1 MNPDQ
6 GLSRSNSS
14 FRRSSASKIDQLY
27 EISYI
32 SDESKVPITSLPLVN
47 PYSVF
52 KKPQNSLS
60 KKVKQLVG
68 SVSNPVVKEF
78 VQTSKFDSH
87 QLPATTSE
95 HLVPLTL
102 PSDLPRICVSQ
113 GYTHIHFGAIR
124 LALTF
129 HGRKGLPAFSR
140 IALVDTRF
148 VEYQHACIGT
158 IQTTLNAG
166 TVFVTFYPNFNMPL
180 NDPSLLTALKAQIQ
194 IGGTPQVNTFQATFH
209 YQMAYRVQN
218 HSLDIMV
225 PGSQDNSG
233 DALLIDIDSNATPTC
248 TYVPKQLSREEL
260 TKLLPEKWI
269 TNYEQIHQAPVQT
282 TTTPDFVRH
291 QDGQVEVRFARQDRR
306 EIFSTISMLQPAEE
320 PHFPFDVCDC
330 QECLDE
336 AYELEYKEETKRKKE
351 KGSQNA
357 LKKRYEAGDPNVGL
371 LGEPSRKFDY
381 YVLYGDSKPKP
392 KQTQPSRPRH
402 PPTQVDECCML
413 GTTPPFPSSPGYQV
427 EFPPLTSFED
437 TQQKTK
443 HSWKI
448 KNPTTVG
455 ATGVPESIT
464 AAEATLNWQSEN
476 AVAQNKALNAILA
489 HQNNITKAHENLTS
503 RVQELE
509 GIIYEVRAK
518 ILELHH
524 ELLQLVQNSSGPQ
537 LPQGLQQKE
546 AEMKFLKAQ
555 LADLERQHKQ
565 QRVSTYADDPW
576 RLPTTP
582 FVRTSFDPQP
592 LPTSSFLHSS
602 PSLNLWAKEQAKI
615 KARKASSTRSTSSE
629 STSKAV
635 SSGRGKEPSGSKYD
649 ISDNVM
655 MMTST
660 KAPEK
665 LPNRENGISSFLQA
679 LTKTSEENVP
689 MVAPVIAPL
698 TRDDESSVSEES
710 STPQSYEEVPPT
722 DEFEHL
728 FMNEDTTERVYVSDI
743 DDEASQTSPQ
753 TTERAPP
760 NTDSKQQFT
769 FDDVL
774 PAKWR
779 DRSIEML
786 TWCTA
791 ELQYYSID
799 MVIKRFLARCQ
810 GRLRDWYV
818 SLGEYRQTNI
828 LNSKTPEEFI
838 NNIYYEFI
846 GNPVDHTIRAREEFL
861 KMNCCSFRPKDL
873 EKHYNRMSERFYCLQ
888 GIDDVNLKQV
898 FLNSF
903 PESLANEAYRALEA
917 KSMTVAQASL
927 GGLYQLIKNALT
939 KLCNQKQFLV
949 EFEKT
954 GRRLGSACNDKHLK
968 IKCKDDSSCSCS
980 KPHKKSRFVSFKKSG
995 DYYSRSG
1002 KHNSQRRW
1010 KFLNKK
1016 SKRGR
1021 NTNRCYVCNKEGH
1034 FAKDCKNTRKTQA
1047 LLEAIN
1053 KVEPV
1058 DVSDIESLYSLD
1070 DEPGKRMI
1078 CTISYSSC
1086 EESETSETS
1095 ESEEEPLQI
1104 YMMEEGPQE
1113 DHGDP
1118 CGQSLTAAMFQK
1130 IQKSQ
1135 NKQYP
1140 SLKDHVEDSL
1150 SEQFKENIPVADKG
1164 ISQKSKDEE
1173 SGPREEIMSGHK
1185 GSLLRKKGKTTKEVI
1200 WVKKETGK
1208 PSGRERRG
1216 ANHTKPATGSKQK
1229 MQPRSSSSQEI
1240 PSLQESCTAVQ
1251 EDKEKILKDSLPDDV
1266 AYLKASKFK
1275 NSHNPNTSIPKEIV
1289 MDPLIKKLQK
1299 EEVPEE
1305 IIEVVNKHA
1314 ITDESLLN
1322 YKNLLTL
1329 TFKTQG
1335 PLMDGDKFFP
1345 DYPFLN
1351 VFRLKNMHR
1360 LSKEGLAFL
1369 WYLTES
1375 FAIAMAFNSNKLLAY
1390 LLDYQL
1396 GCLSGEKENFAKF
1409 LEWFLP
1415 IHVWD
1420 QLMRDSPKK
1429 HCMIL
1434 FHKPSHFK
1442 KKSYGLNPGEPPRF
1456 KWDMNPAGWYD
1467 INPAGYYY
1475 KINYQ
1480 DAWMETRINLAKT
1493 NQIKTE
1499 DLPPEILNGEYPWKE
1514 EDPQTV
1520 EWEKTVIEYFN
1531 NIRAFT
1537 HPPMIV
1543 QPTDPVPDP
1552 AKDNKPFNNDTLP
1565 FTIEIRDSAR
1575 PN

>member
-1 MNPDQ
+1 
-6 GLSRSNSS
+6 
-14 FRRSSASKIDQLY
+14 
-27 EISYI
+27 
-32 SDESKVPITSLPLVN
+32 
-47 PYSVF
+47 
-52 KKPQNSLS
+52 
-60 KKVKQLVG
+60 
-68 SVSNPVVKEF
+68 
-78 VQTSKFDSH
+78 
-87 QLPATTSE
+87 
-95 HLVPLTL
+95 
-102 PSDLPRICVSQ
+102 
-113 GYTHIHFGAIR
+113 
-124 LALTF
+124 
-129 HGRKGLPAFSR
+129 
-140 IALVDTRF
+140 
-148 VEYQHACIGT
+148 
-158 IQTTLNAG
+158 
-166 TVFVTFYPNFNMPL
+166 MPL

-336 AYELEYKEETKRKKE
+336 AYELEYKEETKRKKK

-381 YVLYGDSKPKP
+381 YVL
-392 KQTQPSRPRH
+392 PRH

-679 LTKTSEENVP
+679 LTKTSEESVP

-861 KMNCCSFRPKDL
+861 KMKCCSFRPKDL

-1047 LLEAIN
+1047 LFEAIN

-1135 NKQYP
+1135 NNKQYP

-1150 SEQFKENIPVADKG
+1150 SEQFKEKCTLLPKRNLPAQLKKAKETTRQKQKQIPVADKG

-1229 MQPRSSSSQEI
+1229 KQPRSSSSQEI

>member
-336 AYELEYKEETKRKKE
+336 AYELEYKEETKRKKK

-371 LGEPSRKFDY
+371 LGEPSTKFDY

-592 LPTSSFLHSS
+592 LPASSFLHNS

-629 STSKAV
+629 STSKAA
-635 SSGRGKEPSGSKYD
+635 SSGKGKEPSGSKHD
-649 ISDNVM
+649 MSDNVM

-679 LTKTSEENVP
+679 LTKTSKESVP

-698 TRDDESSVSEES
+698 TRDDASSVYEES
-710 STPQSYEEVPPT
+710 STSQSYEEVPPT

-838 NNIYYEFI
+838 NNIFYEFI

-861 KMNCCSFRPKDL
+861 KMKCCSFRPKDL

-917 KSMTVAQASL
+917 KSMMVAQASL

-980 KPHKKSRFVSFKKSG
+980 FGMEVFVQTSKFDSHQLPATTSEHLVPLSLPSDLPRICVFQGYTHIHFGAIRLALTFHGRKGLPAFSRIALVDTRFVEYQHACIGTIQTTLNAGTVFVTFYPNFNMPLNDPSLLTALKAQIQIGGTPQVNTFQATFHYQMAYRVQNHSLDIMVPGSQDNSG
-995 DYYSRSG
+995 DALLIDIDSNATPTCTYVPKQLSREELTKLLPEKWITNYEQIHQAPVQTTTAPNFVRHQDGQVEVRFAKQDRREIFSTISMLQPAKEPHFPFDVCDCQECLDEAYELEYKEETKRKKKKGSQNALKKRYEAGDPNVGLLGEPSG
-1002 KHNSQRRW
+1002 KFDYYVLYGDSKPKPKQTQPSRPRHPPTQVNECCMLGTTPPFPSSPGYQVEFPPLTSFEDTQQKTKHSWKIKNPITVGATGVPESITAAEATLNWQSKNVVAQHKTLNAILAQQNNITKAHENLTTRVQELEGIIYEVRAKILELHHELLQLVHNSSGPQFPQGLQQKEAEM
-1010 KFLNKK
+1010 KFLKAQLADLERQHMQQKASIYAEDTWKLSTPSVQTSFDPQRLPTSPFVQTSPSLSLWSKEQAEITARKIMKSTTSDGVKK
-1016 SKRGR
+1016 TPCPK
-1021 NTNRCYVCNKEGH
+1021 KE
-1034 FAKDCKNTRKTQA
+1034 AKQN
-1047 LLEAIN
+1047 
-1053 KVEPV
+1053 
-1058 DVSDIESLYSLD
+1058 LD
-1070 DEPGKRMI
+1070 DSPIMA
-1078 CTISYSSC
+1078 SS
-1086 EESETSETS
+1086 
-1095 ESEEEPLQI
+1095 
-1104 YMMEEGPQE
+1104 
-1113 DHGDP
+1113 
-1118 CGQSLTAAMFQK
+1118 
-1130 IQKSQ
+1130 
-1135 NKQYP
+1135 
-1140 SLKDHVEDSL
+1140 
-1150 SEQFKENIPVADKG
+1150 
-1164 ISQKSKDEE
+1164 
-1173 SGPREEIMSGHK
+1173 
-1185 GSLLRKKGKTTKEVI
+1185 
-1200 WVKKETGK
+1200 
-1208 PSGRERRG
+1208 
-1216 ANHTKPATGSKQK
+1216 
-1229 MQPRSSSSQEI
+1229 
-1240 PSLQESCTAVQ
+1240 
-1251 EDKEKILKDSLPDDV
+1251 
-1266 AYLKASKFK
+1266 KA
-1275 NSHNPNTSIPKEIV
+1275 
-1289 MDPLIKKLQK
+1289 
-1299 EEVPEE
+1299 PEE
-1305 IIEVVNKHA
+1305 
-1314 ITDESLLN
+1314 
-1322 YKNLLTL
+1322 
-1329 TFKTQG
+1329 
-1335 PLMDGDKFFP
+1335 
-1345 DYPFLN
+1345 
-1351 VFRLKNMHR
+1351 
-1360 LSKEGLAFL
+1360 
-1369 WYLTES
+1369 
-1375 FAIAMAFNSNKLLAY
+1375 
-1390 LLDYQL
+1390 
-1396 GCLSGEKENFAKF
+1396 
-1409 LEWFLP
+1409 
-1415 IHVWD
+1415 
-1420 QLMRDSPKK
+1420 
-1429 HCMIL
+1429 
-1434 FHKPSHFK
+1434 
-1442 KKSYGLNPGEPPRF
+1442 
-1456 KWDMNPAGWYD
+1456 
-1467 INPAGYYY
+1467 
-1475 KINYQ
+1475 
-1480 DAWMETRINLAKT
+1480 
-1493 NQIKTE
+1493 
-1499 DLPPEILNGEYPWKE
+1499 NG
-1514 EDPQTV
+1514 
-1520 EWEKTVIEYFN
+1520 
-1531 NIRAFT
+1531 
-1537 HPPMIV
+1537 
-1543 QPTDPVPDP
+1543 
-1552 AKDNKPFNNDTLP
+1552 
-1565 FTIEIRDSAR
+1565 
-1575 PN
+1575 

>member
-1 MNPDQ
+1 
-6 GLSRSNSS
+6 
-14 FRRSSASKIDQLY
+14 
-27 EISYI
+27 
-32 SDESKVPITSLPLVN
+32 
-47 PYSVF
+47 
-52 KKPQNSLS
+52 
-60 KKVKQLVG
+60 
-68 SVSNPVVKEF
+68 
-78 VQTSKFDSH
+78 
-87 QLPATTSE
+87 
-95 HLVPLTL
+95 
-102 PSDLPRICVSQ
+102 
-113 GYTHIHFGAIR
+113 
-124 LALTF
+124 
-129 HGRKGLPAFSR
+129 
-140 IALVDTRF
+140 
-148 VEYQHACIGT
+148 
-158 IQTTLNAG
+158 
-166 TVFVTFYPNFNMPL
+166 
-180 NDPSLLTALKAQIQ
+180 
-194 IGGTPQVNTFQATFH
+194 
-209 YQMAYRVQN
+209 
-218 HSLDIMV
+218 
-225 PGSQDNSG
+225 
-233 DALLIDIDSNATPTC
+233 
-248 TYVPKQLSREEL
+248 
-260 TKLLPEKWI
+260 
-269 TNYEQIHQAPVQT
+269 
-282 TTTPDFVRH
+282 
-291 QDGQVEVRFARQDRR
+291 
-306 EIFSTISMLQPAEE
+306 
-320 PHFPFDVCDC
+320 
-330 QECLDE
+330 
-336 AYELEYKEETKRKKE
+336 
-351 KGSQNA
+351 
-357 LKKRYEAGDPNVGL
+357 
-371 LGEPSRKFDY
+371 
-381 YVLYGDSKPKP
+381 
-392 KQTQPSRPRH
+392 
-402 PPTQVDECCML
+402 
-413 GTTPPFPSSPGYQV
+413 
-427 EFPPLTSFED
+427 
-437 TQQKTK
+437 
-443 HSWKI
+443 
-448 KNPTTVG
+448 
-455 ATGVPESIT
+455 
-464 AAEATLNWQSEN
+464 
-476 AVAQNKALNAILA
+476 
-489 HQNNITKAHENLTS
+489 
-503 RVQELE
+503 
-509 GIIYEVRAK
+509 
-518 ILELHH
+518 
-524 ELLQLVQNSSGPQ
+524 
-537 LPQGLQQKE
+537 
-546 AEMKFLKAQ
+546 MKFLKAQ

-679 LTKTSEENVP
+679 LTKTSEESVP

-861 KMNCCSFRPKDL
+861 KMKCCSFRPKDL

-1047 LLEAIN
+1047 LFEAIN

-1135 NKQYP
+1135 NNKQYP

-1150 SEQFKENIPVADKG
+1150 SEQFKEKCTLLPKRNLPAQLKKAKETTRQKQKQIPVADKG

-1229 MQPRSSSSQEI
+1229 KQPRSSSSQEI